1 MPQYCCVPGCKNK
14 KGGHLFP
21 KDIHRRQQWCVAVR
35 RIDPLTGR
43 LWTPGP
49 IDRVCSQHFQETDFK
64 TTMTGMNVYIIMSAV
79 NINK

>member
-1 MPQYCCVPGCKNK
+1 
-14 KGGHLFP
+14 
-21 KDIHRRQQWCVAVR
+21 VR

-64 TTMTGMNVYIIMSAV
+64 TTMTGMNVHIIMSAV